1 MSAFVDMMTAKLAA
15 ELLDGVTRTAVA
27 QRLDVSTA
35 TIDGW
40 IKRNKAPLPRSFP
53 AIARFLKVPLAQ
65 MSEWFP
71 EKARK
76 EGLSRGRPL
85 WGGERRGA

>member
-1 MSAFVDMMTAKLAA
+1 MISFVTAMTTRLAVEA
-15 ELLDGVTRTAVA
+15 IDGVTRTAVA
-27 QRLDVSTA
+27 ERLDVSTA

-53 AIARFLKVPLAQ
+53 AIARFLGVKVAQ

-76 EGLSRGRPL
+76 AGLSRGRPL